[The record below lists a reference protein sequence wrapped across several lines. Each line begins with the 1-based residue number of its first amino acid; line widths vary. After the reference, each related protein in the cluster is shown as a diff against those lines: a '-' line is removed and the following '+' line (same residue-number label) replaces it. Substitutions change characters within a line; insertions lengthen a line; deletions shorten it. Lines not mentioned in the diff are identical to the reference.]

1 MIVFSQEKVFSTI
14 KRCVSWMKGRK
25 NSIINMYHCKTCDI
39 NFLVP
44 LKLCGKYNKIRFVCP
59 ECKSNKWGHIW

>member
-1 MIVFSQEKVFSTI
+1 
-14 KRCVSWMKGRK
+14 
-25 NSIINMYHCKTCDI
+25 MYHCKTCDI